1 MGTRGREAQDM
12 GTQVWQCVRYI
23 LDVSSYNTDVAKD
36 FIFIWVYIILK
47 KFFKVIVRVFV
58 WNFFKGIVYPKISEN
73 LLTIR
78 LFKI

>member
-23 LDVSSYNTDVAKD
+23 LDICSYNTDVAKD

-47 KFFKVIVRVFV
+47 TFFKVIVRVFV
-58 WNFFKGIVYPKISEN
+58 WNFLKE
-73 LLTIR
+73 
-78 LFKI
+78 